1 MIVAL
6 FIFSVLYIAGSKKSD
21 NVTFKGVDR
30 SNWELR
36 RKRYEAHLK
45 RVQPMQPGENGAAVV
60 LSADDQAKA
69 DSLFNKEAFN
79 IIASDMIAMDRS
91 VPDVR
96 DPG

>member
-1 MIVAL
+1 
-6 FIFSVLYIAGSKKSD
+6 
-21 NVTFKGVDR
+21 
-30 SNWELR
+30 
-36 RKRYEAHLK
+36 
-45 RVQPMQPGENGAAVV
+45 MQPGENGAAVV